1 MCLAIPALLVELR
14 PNAQAVVNLGGI
26 RKEISIA
33 LVADVQVGDYVIVH
47 VGHAIGVIDPEEA
60 QRTLVLFAEMAALTP
75 DPTSGDRPSAG
86 PPQAGPAPLGGSE
99 PHAMGSVG
107 AEVLT

>member
-14 PNAQAVVNLGGI
+14 PHQQAVVSLGGI

-33 LVADVQVGDYVIVH
+33 LVADAQVGDYVIVH

-60 QRTLVLFAEMAALTP
+60 AQTLALFADLAH
-75 DPTSGDRPSAG
+75 
-86 PPQAGPAPLGGSE
+86 GPASTPGVR
-99 PHAMGSVG
+99 A
-107 AEVLT
+107 